1 MIGTVVLQLTAFL
14 QVIPSWLPTVAI
26 CIGVYM
32 MLVGMSNHYLK
43 SYVGHVPQYTSV
55 LGGIVV
61 ISLSTSIASAT
72 YVSVIKQDM
81 VLLFVFFSFV
91 SGRMIQGAIAARI
104 IQKVHTF
111 FFGASDGD
119 GSDGLFGKLKDSAS
133 KAWSFVWSK
142 IKDRILI
149 LIVTVIIVS
158 QTTLSIFAVYAFGDG
173 QVVRAIERFWIGFFF
188 LTVAGITFDFRYF
201 AHRISWTAALGLVI
215 ATAGSFLYS
224 PVGFSNLTSVLGPYL
239 ENPVPDWMR
248 LPLGAFGFLAG
259 VVFWAIFYRKHG

>member
-1 MIGTVVLQLTAFL
+1 MIRPVVLQVTAFL
-14 QVIPSWLPTVAI
+14 EVLPSWLPTVAI
-26 CIGVYM
+26 CTGVYM
-32 MLVGMSNHYLK
+32 MLVGMSNHYLE

-55 LGGIVV
+55 LGSIIV
-61 ISLSTSIASAT
+61 ISLSTSIAGAT
-72 YVSVIKQDM
+72 YVSVIKQEM
-81 VLLFVFFSFV
+81 VLLFVFFAFV
-91 SGRMIQGAIAARI
+91 SGRMIQGAITARI
-104 IQKVHTF
+104 IQKVYGF
-111 FFGASDGD
+111 FFGLSGEDSSDSLG
-119 GSDGLFGKLKDSAS
+119 GTLKDSAS
-133 KAWSFVWSK
+133 KVWWFVWSK

-149 LIVTVIIVS
+149 ITVSMIIVS

-173 QVVRAIERFWIGFFF
+173 QLIRAIRRFWIGFFF

-224 PVGFSNLTSVLGPYL
+224 PAGFSNLTSVLGPYL

-259 VVFWAIFYRKHG
+259 FVFWAIFYRKHG